1 MAAPLP
7 VTEAYKRGATK
18 IVVIRTV
25 DRGFQVQSPWLQKL
39 SAVMCATGTCPKTI
53 DYLLQHEQAYQ
64 KELAFIE
71 NPPESV
77 EVIQIFAS
85 DKLQSKLLGSTDAQL
100 RHDYKLGKQAGS
112 AFLETE
118 NKVIAYQLEE
128 NRQPV
133 ASFFDVT
140 DTPKGIHSKD
150 SANYSVK
157 SEHAALNGERPIKLP
172 FPARRTGKIDKVDK
186 ENRISA

>member
-1 MAAPLP
+1 
-7 VTEAYKRGATK
+7 
-18 IVVIRTV
+18 
-25 DRGFQVQSPWLQKL
+25 
-39 SAVMCATGTCPKTI
+39 MCATGTCPKTI

-71 NPPESV
+71 NPPEGV

-100 RHDYKLGKQAGS
+100 RHDYKLGKQAGC

-140 DTPKGIHSKD
+140 DTPKGMHSKD

-157 SEHAALNGERPIKLP
+157 SEHAALNGKGQIKLP

>member
-1 MAAPLP
+1 
-7 VTEAYKRGATK
+7 
-18 IVVIRTV
+18 
-25 DRGFQVQSPWLQKL
+25 
-39 SAVMCATGTCPKTI
+39 
-53 DYLLQHEQAYQ
+53 
-64 KELAFIE
+64 
-71 NPPESV
+71 
-77 EVIQIFAS
+77 
-85 DKLQSKLLGSTDAQL
+85 STDAQL

-133 ASFFDVT
+133 APLFDVT
-140 DTPKGIHSKD
+140 DTPSKD

-157 SEHAALNGERPIKLP
+157 SEHAALNGKRPIKLP
-172 FPARRTGKIDKVDK
+172 FPARRTGKIEKVDK